1 MNRFFF
7 HINSLCFPIDF
18 FLFSINSLSPSPFP
32 SPLPPCS
39 TDHFIGSGL
48 SMLNRL
54 IEQGY
59 YLPALR
65 ILANSTPPLFK
76 HSKIL
81 VEDSKY
87 VHALLHTRVDI
98 IGANRPIS
106 P

>member
-1 MNRFFF
+1 
-7 HINSLCFPIDF
+7 
-18 FLFSINSLSPSPFP
+18 
-32 SPLPPCS
+32 
-39 TDHFIGSGL
+39 
-48 SMLNRL
+48 MLNRL

-87 VHALLHTRVDI
+87 VHAYIIIACRYYYRPDI
-98 IGANRPIS
+98 IINIDHFNNIYDS
-106 P
+106 CIHVCV

>member
-1 MNRFFF
+1 MSPEFVEYHNEQVL
-7 HINSLCFPIDF
+7 IDSLCIPVDF
-18 FLFSINSLSPSPFP
+18 FLAPSLYLSLPPSLSLSPSLYP
-32 SPLPPCS
+32 SS

-76 HSKIL
+76 HGKIL

-87 VHALLHTRVDI
+87 VHAYM
-98 IGANRPIS
+98 
-106 P
+106 